1 MGLDISGL
9 QIGECIYVWKS
20 ELQGSKQQLL
30 ELDECFYGIQDLFP
44 SGNSSTELRSS
55 SSIHQQ

>member
-30 ELDECFYGIQDLFP
+30 ELGNVFMESKTCFRVVTHPL
-44 SGNSSTELRSS
+44 N
-55 SSIHQQ
+55 